1 MMADFAAHSE
11 YVMEK
16 YEIDTGVVRNRSNV
30 KVPKGMTRLS
40 HFQITPGVLRK
51 LRAEMVRR
59 ASHSRANPTG
69 ST

>member
-30 KVPKGMTRLS
+30 KVPKGMTRSS